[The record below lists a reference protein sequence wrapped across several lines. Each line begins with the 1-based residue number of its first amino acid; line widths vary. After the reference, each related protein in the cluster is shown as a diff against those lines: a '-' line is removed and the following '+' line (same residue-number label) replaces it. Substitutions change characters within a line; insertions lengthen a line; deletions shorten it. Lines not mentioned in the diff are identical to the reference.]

1 MASDI
6 TTISSTGKIAVDDYI
21 NIRGLGKCAIES
33 RRFGW
38 YHNSGK
44 TMLEVRQVQSGKY
57 YLVSDLAVLSRW
69 PDTIY
74 SGGIIT
80 GG

>member
-1 MASDI
+1 MD
-6 TTISSTGKIAVDDYI
+6 TLIAVDDYI

-33 RRFGW
+33 IPYGE
-38 YHNSGK
+38 
-44 TMLEVRQVQSGKY
+44 MLEVRQVQSGKY

-74 SGGIIT
+74 YGDILEGN
-80 GG
+80 